1 MKFPVVS
8 NFLCCQ
14 FINYVNNFDLFVT
27 LVLPMVFAFPVFS
40 GQHSSVMRPHT
51 SRISGSKL
59 LSPCYSTSH

>member
-27 LVLPMVFAFPVFS
+27 LVLPMVFAFPVLS
-40 GQHSSVMRPHT
+40 GDHSSLMRPGQHIHYTLTPLVFPVQSF
-51 SRISGSKL
+51 
-59 LSPCYSTSH
+59 

>member
-27 LVLPMVFAFPVFS
+27 LVLPMVFAFPVLS
-40 GQHSSVMRPHT
+40 GDHSSLMRPGQHIYYTLTPLVFPVQSF
-51 SRISGSKL
+51 
-59 LSPCYSTSH
+59 